1 MRHSTR
7 SRTLIVTAA
16 ALTFVFA
23 GSAVAFANTGD
34 ASDHPDETD
43 RVTDRTDRHRDR
55 PADRPENPIDR
66 PADRPHDRP
75 HDRIVD
81 GPIGPPIPV
90 DPPIDLPIDRP
101 DDQPDRDDHPSMW
114 RRCLRAAQSDEIGD
128 TTAEFRKICHRVLW
142 RHNAWKRCVNWASE
156 HADLDIENRRAAWQ
170 LCHRHLWN
178 HRHAE

>member
-1 MRHSTR
+1 MKHSTR

-23 GSAVAFANTGD
+23 GSAVAFADTGD

-43 RVTDRTDRHRDR
+43 RVTHRTDRHRDR
-55 PADRPENPIDR
+55 PDDRGGDPVDRPVDR
-66 PADRPHDRP
+66 PTDRPRN
-75 HDRIVD
+75 RITD

-90 DPPIDLPIDRP
+90 DPPTDRTG
-101 DDQPDRDDHPSMW
+101 DRPDRDDHPSIW
-114 RRCLRAAQSDEIGD
+114 RRCLQAAQSDEIGD
-128 TTAEFRKICHRVLW
+128 TTSEFRKICRRVLW

-156 HADLDIENRRAAWQ
+156 HTDLDIENRRAMWE
-170 LCHRHLWN
+170 LCHRLLWN